1 MQHRLSDHE
10 KTLQNDHPAAICHQT
25 DQCLAKPPNTLECI
39 SHCAGATLR
48 QKLKRASAMQ
58 PVVTQTEEQPIMGGE
73 SSEIIIPGKDKNDAD
88 DFLMPKFGV
97 LTEFNST
104 LSNLM

>member
-1 MQHRLSDHE
+1 
-10 KTLQNDHPAAICHQT
+10 
-25 DQCLAKPPNTLECI
+25 
-39 SHCAGATLR
+39 
-48 QKLKRASAMQ
+48 MQ
-58 PVVTQTEEQPIMGGE
+58 PIVMEKEAAPIMGGGE
-73 SSEIIIPGKDKNDAD
+73 SEIIIPGSDKNDAD